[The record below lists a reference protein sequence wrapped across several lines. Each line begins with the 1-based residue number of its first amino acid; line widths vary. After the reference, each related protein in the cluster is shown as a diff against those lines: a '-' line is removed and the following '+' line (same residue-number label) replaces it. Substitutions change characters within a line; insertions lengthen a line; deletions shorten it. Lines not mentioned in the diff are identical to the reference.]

1 MRCNLPT
8 TINHQPKATS
18 EAVVVAGVV
27 AIVDG
32 VAAVASLT
40 ATVRQARRT
49 SSYQTLHADRQL
61 ISPLVP

>member
-1 MRCNLPT
+1 MARG
-8 TINHQPKATS
+8 
-18 EAVVVAGVV
+18 VVAGVV